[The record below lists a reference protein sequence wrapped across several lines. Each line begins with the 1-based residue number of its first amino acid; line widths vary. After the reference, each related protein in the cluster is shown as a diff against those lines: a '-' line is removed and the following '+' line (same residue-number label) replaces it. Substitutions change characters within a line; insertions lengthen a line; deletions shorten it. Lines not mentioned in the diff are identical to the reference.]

1 MVDDC
6 GCGVCGDS
14 NGLNAGNCVIHTG
27 DKSGCEIVTLLAL
40 TVMMVS
46 VVGVQHKSP
55 LPFGDEGCIVHEVI
69 S

>member
-1 MVDDC
+1 MLIKQSSYCDA
-6 GCGVCGDS
+6 
-14 NGLNAGNCVIHTG
+14 GLNAFIGVQHTSP
-27 DKSGCEIVTLLAL
+27 KSGCEMVTLLAL

-55 LPFGDEGCIVHEVI
+55 LPFGDEGYIVHEVI